1 MFFAFSV
8 KTSKSS
14 GICNNINNLYVKLCV
29 SDVVK
34 ILNVEVFNLMS
45 RTNEAIHIEWHET
58 CKCRYKLDASAWN
71 N

>member
-8 KTSKSS
+8 KTSQSS

-29 SDVVK
+29 SYVVK

-45 RTNEAIHIEWHET
+45 RTNETIHIEWHET
-58 CKCRYKLDASAWN
+58 CKCKYKLDASA
-71 N
+71 